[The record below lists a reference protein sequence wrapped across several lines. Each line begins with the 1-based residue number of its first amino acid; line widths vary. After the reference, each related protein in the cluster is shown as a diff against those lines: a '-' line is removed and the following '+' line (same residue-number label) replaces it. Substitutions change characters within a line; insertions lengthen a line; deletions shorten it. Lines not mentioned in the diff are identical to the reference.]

1 MMLPHD
7 VISTGSLILRPPVE
21 SDAEAIVTTC
31 DDPVSARFLPLLPSP
46 YGAGDALDY
55 LGRSAARW
63 RDGGAEFSITE
74 NGRYAGSIGVGP
86 PDRWGVTEIGY
97 LVAPWARGKNVA
109 ATAARAVTDWLFD
122 HGVRR
127 VELQAE
133 VENVASLRVAYKAGF
148 REEGRR
154 RDAKQVRDG
163 RYADVVTF
171 GRLAGD
177 AVAVAEPY
185 LPFFEGGELTDGVVV
200 LEPLAAEDAKDFHRM
215 MAEPSVA
222 VYSVGPPATLE
233 DNERRCRY
241 TGYWW
246 ASGQR
251 VELAVRDAA
260 SRAFAGHLQLT
271 QVVPALGQAMIGYSL
286 VPPHRGKG
294 LMTRAVRLLVDWAFA
309 GTPLH
314 RIVAG
319 TEAGNTASQAVLE
332 RAGFSREG
340 VHREL
345 FPQPDGT
352 WADDVAWARL
362 RQDEPAGRKS

>member
-1 MMLPHD
+1 MLPPD
-7 VISTGSLILRPPVE
+7 VISTGSLILRPPAE
-21 SDAEAIVTTC
+21 PDTEAIVMTC

-46 YGAGDALDY
+46 YRAEDARDH
-55 LGRSAARW
+55 LGRVAATW
-63 RDGGAEFSITE
+63 REGGAEFAIIE
-74 NGRYAGSIGVGP
+74 NGRYAGSIGVTP
-86 PDRWGVTEIGY
+86 PDRWGVTGIGY
-97 LVAPWARGKNVA
+97 LVAPWARGRNVA

-127 VELQAE
+127 VELQTE

-154 RDAKQVRDG
+154 RDAKRLRDG
-163 RYADVVTF
+163 RDADFVTF
-171 GRLAGD
+171 ARLPGD
-177 AVAVAEPY
+177 VMVAEPY
-185 LPFFEGGELTDGVVV
+185 LPLFDGGELTDGVVA
-200 LEPLAAEDAKDFHRM
+200 LEPLAAEDAMDFHRM

-222 VYSVGPPATLE
+222 AYSVGPPATLE
-233 DNERRCRY
+233 ENQRRCRY

-246 ASGQR
+246 VSGQR

-260 SRAFAGHLQLT
+260 SRAFAGHVQLT

-286 VPPHRGKG
+286 APEYRRKG

-309 GTPLH
+309 STPLH

-332 RAGFSREG
+332 RAGFGREG
-340 VHREL
+340 VHRQL
-345 FPQPDGT
+345 LPQPDGT

-362 RQDEPAGRKS
+362 RPAVPVGGKS

>member
-1 MMLPHD
+1 MLPRD
-7 VISTGSLILRPPVE
+7 VISTGSLILRPPAE
-21 SDAEAIVTTC
+21 ADAEAIVMTC
-31 DDPVSARFLPLLPSP
+31 GDPVTARFLPVLPSP
-46 YGAGDALDY
+46 YLPEHVRHYFDL
-55 LGRSAARW
+55 AAAKW
-63 RDGGAEFSITE
+63 RDGGAEFAITE
-74 NGRYAGSIGVGP
+74 NSRYAGSIGVRP
-86 PDRWGVTEIGY
+86 PDRWGVAEIGY
-97 LVAPWARGKNVA
+97 MVAPWARGKNVA

-122 HGVRR
+122 HGLRR
-127 VELQAE
+127 VELQTE
-133 VENVASLRVAYKAGF
+133 VENVAGLRVAYKAGF
-148 REEGRR
+148 REEGRK

-163 RYADVVTF
+163 RFVDFVTF

-200 LEPLAAEDAKDFHRM
+200 LEPLTAEDAMDFHRM

-251 VELAVRDAA
+251 VELAIRDAA

-271 QVVPALGQAMIGYSL
+271 QVAPALGQGMIGYSL
-286 VPPHRGKG
+286 VPSHRGKG

-309 GTPLH
+309 STPLH

-319 TEAGNTASQAVLE
+319 TEAGNTASQRVLE
-332 RAGFSREG
+332 RAEFSREG

-352 WADDVAWARL
+352 RADDVAWARL